1 MASAPSFT
9 TDRIRNVVVVGHGG
23 AGKTTLIDACCHASG
38 ATRRHGSADDGTALT
53 MFTPEEVA
61 HGISMN
67 ATVAHATWMDSKV
80 NFIDTPGYLDFQGET
95 RAGVRVADGAICVLS
110 GPGGVEVG
118 TERVWEMLEERH
130 LPTLLFVSMMDRP
143 NADFERVYQDVR
155 EHLTAKVI
163 PVEVPIGSGEGF
175 RGIVNLLH
183 SSDKAHFYRAGT
195 QTSEYDEGDIPAE
208 VQPLVDRFYAEMIE
222 TIAATDDNL
231 LEHYLEGDTITRQ
244 EAVHALKQ
252 AMLRGE
258 LYPLFC
264 GAPTLTW
271 GVENVL
277 DNVVEL
283 MPSPQERPA
292 EVATGRTGTAVEL
305 RNLNSDP
312 FCALVFKTTS
322 EPHVGELTFFRVF
335 GGSVKSGDEVL
346 NSTRE
351 QSEKLSHLSVPQ
363 GKDRMEVTE
372 LRAGDIGVI
381 AKLKNTHTND
391 TLSAPAHSL
400 RLDGVEFPEPDV
412 AVAVEA
418 ANRGEEDKLGTGL
431 HKLHEEDPCF
441 SAEYNPEL
449 GQTIA
454 RGLGELHLEVQLE
467 RLKRKHGVT
476 VVMRAPRIPY
486 RETIRSVAEAH
497 GRHKKQSGGRGQFG
511 DCHVRLKPKPRGEGY
526 TFTDAI
532 VGGVIPGKYVPA
544 VDKGIQEASARGI
557 LAGYPVVDF
566 EAEVYFGSFH
576 AVDSSEAAFKV
587 AGSLAFQQAAEK
599 AQPVILEPVMLVEV
613 FSPDEYLGDV
623 IGDINQRRGQI
634 LGIEPSGRS
643 QKVRALVP
651 QAELYK
657 YATTLR
663 SLTQGRATHKRTFH
677 AYEEVPAHEVPK
689 LVEAA
694 RKEREE
700 LAAAR

>member
-67 ATVAHATWMDSKV
+67 ATVAHATWADCKV
-80 NFIDTPGYLDFQGET
+80 NFVDTPGYLDFLGET

-118 TERVWEMLEERH
+118 TERVWDLLEERH
-130 LPTLLFVSMMDRP
+130 LPTILFASMMDRP
-143 NADFERVYQDVR
+143 NADFERVYQDVK

-163 PVEVPIGSGEGF
+163 PVEVPIGCGDEF
-175 RGIVNLLH
+175 CGIVNLLH
-183 SSDKAHFYRAGT
+183 SSDRAHFYRAGT
-195 QTSEYDEGDIPAE
+195 QTSEFDERPIPPE
-208 VQPLVDRFYAEMIE
+208 VQGQVDRFYAEMIE

-231 LEHYLEGDTITRQ
+231 LEHYLEGDAITRE

-271 GVENVL
+271 GVENLL

-292 EVATGRTGTAVEL
+292 EPATGRTGGTVEL

-322 EPHVGELTFFRVF
+322 EPHVGELSFFRVF
-335 GGSVKSGDEVL
+335 GGSVKNGDEVL
-346 NSTRE
+346 NPGRE
-351 QSEKLSHLSVPQ
+351 QTEKLSHLSVPQ
-363 GKDRMEVTE
+363 GKDRLEVDE
-372 LRAGDIGVI
+372 LRAGDIGVV

-391 TLSAPAHSL
+391 TLASPAHPL
-400 RLDGVEFPEPDV
+400 RLEGIDFPEPDV

-418 ANRGEEDKLGTGL
+418 VNRGEEDKLSTGL

-441 SAEYNPEL
+441 SAEYNAEL

-467 RLKRKHGVT
+467 RLKRKAGVT
-476 VVMRAPRIPY
+476 VAIKAPRIPY
-486 RETIRSVAEAH
+486 RETIRAVAEAQ
-497 GRHKKQSGGRGQFG
+497 GRHKKQTGGRGQFG
-511 DCHVRLKPKPRGEGY
+511 DCHVRIKPRARGDGY
-526 TFTDAI
+526 VFTDAV
-532 VGGVIPGKYVPA
+532 VGGVIPGKYIPA
-544 VDKGIQEASARGI
+544 VDKGIQEASARGV
-557 LAGYPVVDF
+557 LAGFPVVDF
-566 EAEVYFGSFH
+566 EAEVFFGSYH
-576 AVDSSEAAFKV
+576 SVDSSEAAFKV
-587 AGSLAFQQAAEK
+587 AGSLAFHQAAER
-599 AQPVILEPVMLVEV
+599 AQPVILEPVMQVEV
-613 FSPDEYLGDV
+613 FAPEEFLGDV
-623 IGDINQRRGQI
+623 IGDLNQRRGHI
-634 LGIEPSGRS
+634 LGIEPAGRS

-657 YATTLR
+657 YSTTLR
-663 SLTQGRATHKRTFH
+663 SLTQGRATHTRTFH